1 MEKELKIET
10 ARRKQ
15 LEQDHVKFVQLKNKL
30 VSDFAGETDA
40 LQDAEDRYES
50 LMKSKID
57 LDGKIE

>member
-30 VSDFAGETDA
+30 YNG
-40 LQDAEDRYES
+40 Q
-50 LMKSKID
+50 ID
-57 LDGKIE
+57 